1 MRKPHQIAVLR
12 RRVDQY
18 EVMAMIGRS
27 YRPLQIVN
35 FGRLVIVRLVAS
47 TAIYDEMRRQL
58 EAEATAMGPSTPVL
72 DVVGEGPLP
81 IIQIDRGEPLTSF
94 HQRYGHM
101 HRYGAFS
108 RTSLLVSMTITCG
121 TPADFTAVL

>member
-1 MRKPHQIAVLR
+1 MRKPPQIAVLR
-12 RRVDQY
+12 RRIDQY
-18 EVMAMIGRS
+18 EVMAMLGRS

-35 FGRLVIVRLVAS
+35 FGRLVILQLVAC
-47 TAIYDEMRRQL
+47 TAIYNEMRRQL
-58 EAEATAMGPSTPVL
+58 ESEAAAMSPSTSVL

-81 IIQIDRGEPLTSF
+81 IIKIDRGEALTSF

-108 RTSLLVSMTITCG
+108 RTSLLVSNDDDVWHTG
-121 TPADFTAVL
+121 